1 MKSELV
7 WLILCTIIIII
18 DFIIIQKDLDSYIET
33 KDKWY
38 LKNLK
43 EIVFSIILASFAIG
57 YNLAVLLL
65 D

>member
-18 DFIIIQKDLDSYIET
+18 DFIIIQKDLDNYIET

-38 LKNLK
+38 VKNLK
-43 EIVFSIILASFAIG
+43 ELIISIILASIVIG
-57 YNLAVLLL
+57 TKLQSLLG
-65 D
+65 

>member
-33 KDKWY
+33 KDKWHV
-38 LKNLK
+38 KNLK
-43 EIVFSIILASFAIG
+43 ELIVSIILASIVIG
-57 YNLAVLLL
+57 INLHSLLG
-65 D
+65 